1 MEFPFPSD
9 LANSFRHATSSL
21 SALPDFWCLDLSVA
35 CDACARAGCLPM
47 MVQSLRGQVHARL
60 PACLRGSGLRAMVK
74 RKADSTV
81 ASFAGY
87 FHGFSWHSA
96 DPVVLAEGRL
106 PP

>member
-1 MEFPFPSD
+1 
-9 LANSFRHATSSL
+9 
-21 SALPDFWCLDLSVA
+21 
-35 CDACARAGCLPM
+35 
-47 MVQSLRGQVHARL
+47 
-60 PACLRGSGLRAMVK
+60 MVK